1 MEQNPADVA
10 LRSREDGYRGL
21 APSDPTAHRS
31 LAPEAIA
38 ADESWS
44 QLGIRNRVLVA
55 LWLRGPNLSQKSA
68 GNAILFWNIRPKIQM
83 FRAGRMP
90 KLADV
95 LK

>member
-1 MEQNPADVA
+1 MNERIAQVNSRENWAKEFLLGGMEQNPADVA

-68 GNAILFWNIRPKIQM
+68 GNAILF
-83 FRAGRMP
+83 
-90 KLADV
+90 
-95 LK
+95 